1 MASEP
6 MTTKHKLIYGGSAA
20 FGLIMSII
28 SFSSCLSAQR
38 ALDANADAYDFV
50 VKNWQ
55 AKPLLDAKV
64 VAKNADCPAGYG
76 VGKAWATEKNKYEAS
91 KSALSLQE
99 IGVWS
104 GTHEWCECRSNSKA
118 NTGTGTDTT
127 VVPATWRYHTVQY
140 KKITGCSGMSTDTK
154 VSCTSPSN
162 AITGC
167 TQQQKAAGC
176 TSKYATSWSTKYQL
190 FGKTCAGNT
199 CKGKCTTNATSAGC
213 KTVTAKQPVE
223 LKAFKSKTIC
233 YKRGGLSTIERP
245 AAIDGKCA
253 DGIECANAR
262 DVGAICAK
270 TQEDCPA
277 TTLKAVASAS
287 GDSISDLDK
296 KERPIIEV
304 RMTLGPMCQKGVEG
318 YAGYTVSNDV
328 ANDRLKHRPD
338 KTCDA
343 VDPRYVTFDE
353 QFDKDVLQD
362 NGLLATEPTL
372 SLTVPSEQSTAISY
386 TTGTKQQTEYKWHL
400 SFRRELLWKANCT
413 AGSPQSLSKNL
424 SPIQDIQSA
433 QATLTALNGV
443 FGLFI
448 LGIVFP
454 LTVLMKVFDKDN
466 DLPCIPGE
474 GAEEEK
480 NIKKYKSVC
489 GVVAKIA
496 KFTPLLL
503 SLSIS
508 TRVKD
513 FFEAVGKAECSDP
526 TTNVIFSELGTQVAK
541 VDAANHQTL
550 IVDCV
555 MVVGSILSWLWQW
568 HKSHKSKEGKDTEMV
583 SDA

>member
-38 ALDANADAYDFV
+38 ALDANAEAYDFV

-64 VAKNADCPAGYG
+64 VAKNADCPAGYS

-118 NTGTGTDTT
+118 NTGTGTDKS
-127 VVPATWRYHTVQY
+127 VVPATWRYHT
-140 KKITGCSGMSTDTK
+140 
-154 VSCTSPSN
+154 
-162 AITGC
+162 
-167 TQQQKAAGC
+167 
-176 TSKYATSWSTKYQL
+176 
-190 FGKTCAGNT
+190 
-199 CKGKCTTNATSAGC
+199 
-213 KTVTAKQPVE
+213 
-223 LKAFKSKTIC
+223 
-233 YKRGGLSTIERP
+233 
-245 AAIDGKCA
+245 
-253 DGIECANAR
+253 CANAR

-296 KERPIIEV
+296 NERPIIEV

-338 KTCDA
+338 KKCDA

-513 FFEAVGKAECSDP
+513 FFESVGKAECSDP